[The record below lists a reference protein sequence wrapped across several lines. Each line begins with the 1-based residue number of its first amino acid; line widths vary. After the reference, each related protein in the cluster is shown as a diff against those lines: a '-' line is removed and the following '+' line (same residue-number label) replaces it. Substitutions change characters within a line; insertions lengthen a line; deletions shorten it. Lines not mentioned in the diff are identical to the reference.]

1 MNKSKV
7 PYEDINIKNT
17 SQYKL
22 EYKKN
27 LTHKNY
33 SAVIRRKDKPLF
45 QNIKLSCEIINYT
58 TEQIFFSPIFWKHFH
73 TNSNSNQSLNQWLLE
88 PQKKIRQLNQARLDA
103 ENMHLS
109 SDRQILILT
118 SKVQQKRII
127 KWNIIY
133 YNLLK

>member
-7 PYEDINIKNT
+7 PYEEINIKNT

-58 TEQIFFSPIFWKHFH
+58 TEQIFFSPIF
-73 TNSNSNQSLNQWLLE
+73 
-88 PQKKIRQLNQARLDA
+88 
-103 ENMHLS
+103 
-109 SDRQILILT
+109 
-118 SKVQQKRII
+118 
-127 KWNIIY
+127 
-133 YNLLK
+133 